1 MKFYFCSPHKPDQKG
16 GSMMAISKAQQKAVA
31 KYNAANYDRIELRV
45 DKGKK
50 EDVQAQAA
58 RHGMSLNA
66 YINAAIDEKM
76 ERDNAASE
84 G

>member
-1 MKFYFCSPHKPDQKG
+1 
-16 GSMMAISKAQQKAVA
+16 MAISKAQQKAVA

-50 EDVQAQAA
+50 EDVQAYAA

-76 ERDNAASE
+76 ERDQASTV
-84 G
+84 